1 MRVLAKSL
9 PGLFV
14 AAAALGASA
23 CAGGQ
28 PATQTPTPGGTD
40 GAAVLGGGYPT
51 SPPPPLEERPLDFPP
66 FSERS
71 LPNGL
76 RLIVVEQHDLP
87 VVNLDLYVES
97 GSASDPPE
105 LAGLTGMVADL
116 LTKGTPTRTAEEI
129 ASTIEGVG
137 GQLSASAGQDFLR
150 VGATVLAEHTD
161 LAFDLVS
168 DVSLRPTFPEEEL
181 NLTRR
186 RMLTSLQAELAN
198 PGAVASRH
206 FAREVYGTEHPYR
219 LAPEPVTVEAIDRS
233 GVAQFHEE
241 HFKADN
247 ALLVVSGDVSMA
259 QVEELVG
266 RYFGEWQG
274 GGAPE
279 PTFVEPPARNET
291 RIHLVHRPGSVQ
303 SAIRLG
309 HVGIRPDNPDYYP
322 LQVLNKVLG
331 SGTDSR
337 LFLILREQRGWTY
350 GAYSSLSRPLDVGT
364 FSATAEV
371 RNEVTD
377 SAVVEMLAQLRR
389 LREEPVSQ
397 AEMDAAKSFLTG
409 SFPLRIET
417 PGAIAQQ
424 VAQIRL
430 LGLPIEALTDYR
442 ERIAAVTAQ
451 DVQRVAQEY
460 VRPDQA
466 AIVVVGDATQILSD
480 LQGIAPITLTD
491 VSGNPLD
498 PADLEIRSSGASF
511 DASRLS
517 PVTLTY
523 QVVVQGTP
531 FGTATTTLSR
541 DGAEWSASTVMQA
554 GPLNQRS
561 EVRFD
566 DSFTPVSLT
575 SSAAQGPMEM
585 GADLQYENGRVTGEI
600 RLPEQMGGQ
609 RAVDVEVPEGTLLT
623 GMDAFALSV
632 ADLAV
637 GETVAVPIFSE
648 QSGSVTQA
656 TFEVT
661 GEEEVTVPAGTF
673 QAFRVQLN
681 AGPQSGTLW
690 LRRDAPHVTLR
701 QEVAGQPVVIELQ
714 GEER

>member
-1 MRVLAKSL
+1 MRILSKSAI
-9 PGLFV
+9 GLV
-14 AAAALGASA
+14 AVGATFSFTA
-23 CAGGQ
+23 CGGGQ
-28 PATQTPTPGGTD
+28 PVSQAPTPS
-40 GAAVLGGGYPT
+40 GADAMAVQAGGYPT
-51 SPPPPLEERPLDFPP
+51 SPPPPLEERALDFPP
-66 FSERS
+66 FTERT

-76 RLIVVEQHDLP
+76 RLIVVETHDLP

-97 GSASDPPE
+97 GSASDPPA
-105 LAGLTGMVADL
+105 LAGLSSMVADL
-116 LTKGTPTRTAEEI
+116 LTKGTPTRSAEEI
-129 ASTIEGVG
+129 ARTIEGVG
-137 GQLSASAGQDFLR
+137 GQLSAGAAQDYLR
-150 VGATVLAEHTD
+150 VGATVLSEHTD

-168 DVSLRPTFPEEEL
+168 DVTLRATFPEEEL

-206 FAREVYGTEHPYR
+206 FAREVYGAEHPYR
-219 LAPEPVTVEAIDRS
+219 LAPEPITVEAIDRD
-233 GVAQFHEE
+233 GVIRFRDE

-247 ALLVVSGDVSMA
+247 ALLVISGDVEMG
-259 QVEELVG
+259 QVEALVEQ
-266 RYFGEWQG
+266 YFGEWAG
-274 GGAPE
+274 GGVPE
-279 PTFVEPPARNET
+279 PTFVQPPARGET
-291 RIHLVHRPGSVQ
+291 QIHLVHRPGSVQ

-350 GAYSSLSRPLDVGT
+350 GAYSSLSRPRDVGT

-389 LREEPVSQ
+389 LREEPVPQ
-397 AEMDAAKSFLTG
+397 AELDAAKNFLTG

-424 VAQIRL
+424 VAQVRL
-430 LGLPIEALTDYR
+430 LGLPIEALIDYR
-442 ERIAAVTAQ
+442 ERIAAVTVE

-460 VRPDQA
+460 IRPDRA
-466 AIVVVGDATQILSD
+466 AIVVVGDATQVLGQ

-498 PADLEIRSSGASF
+498 PADLEVRASDASF
-511 DASRLS
+511 DGSQLT

-523 QVVVQGTP
+523 QVVVRGTP

-541 DGAEWSASTVMQA
+541 EGDLWSASTTMQS

-566 DSFTPVSLT
+566 DSFTPISLT
-575 SSAAQGPMEM
+575 SSAAQAGMDL
-585 GADLQYENGRVTGEI
+585 GSDLQYENGRVTGEI

-609 RAVDVEVPEGTLLT
+609 RTVDAEVPAGTLLS

-632 ADLAV
+632 AELAV
-637 GETVAVPIFSE
+637 GETVALPIFSE
-648 QSGSVTQA
+648 QSGSVVQA

-661 GEEEVTVPAGTF
+661 GEEEVSVPAGTF
-673 QAFRVQLN
+673 QAYRVEMS

-701 QEVAGQPVVIELQ
+701 QEFAGQPVVIELE